1 MGFLMEH
8 EKMKIVFVHLGSA
21 PAEHLWAN
29 IGTLVKKFANI
40 EIVLVSDLER
50 SELILHPRIE
60 FFEYIRPDA
69 YRKQLSKLNFEFKF
83 RSGFWQYTLERILAL
98 DQYHRSFPQKKLMH
112 LESDVLLLDEF
123 PFQIFEQQTK
133 MSWLS
138 VDENRDVATFIYLPN
153 AQATKKLSEA
163 LLEQLCV
170 DPTLT
175 DMKFLREFRLK
186 NPTEVL
192 LAPSLSLEIAT
203 NLISNGKMD
212 SKVGSELSSAS
223 KIFDG
228 IFDPAAIGMW
238 LTGSDPRNYYGSR
251 KVFDTREILNGGTF
265 INPEIF
271 KYRLSN
277 SDGLF
282 VSINNIESRVWCLHI
297 HSKDMRLFGNS
308 SMTRLKELVALSKRG
323 KVHSEFD
330 LKCLLGLLRENFIN
344 KTMIS
349 FILHHPRLRW
359 LRSSLV
365 LIRGTIRRVI

>member
-1 MGFLMEH
+1 MEN
-8 EKMKIVFVHLGSA
+8 EKIKVVFVHLGNA

-50 SELILHPRIE
+50 SELISHPRIE
-60 FFEYIRPDA
+60 FFKYIRPDA
-69 YRKQLSKLNFEFKF
+69 YREQLSRLNFEFRF

-98 DQYHRSFPQKKLMH
+98 DQYHHSFPQKKLLH

-123 PFQIFEQQTK
+123 PFQIFEQLTK

-138 VDENRDVATFIYLPN
+138 VDENRDVATFIYLPH
-153 AQATKKLSEA
+153 AQATKTLAEA
-163 LLEQLCV
+163 LLEQLSV

-175 DMKFLREFRLK
+175 DMKFLREFRLR

-192 LAPSLSLEIAT
+192 LAPSLSIEIAT
-203 NLISNGKMD
+203 NLVSNGKLD

-238 LTGSDPRNYYGSR
+238 LTGSDPRNYYGAR

-265 INPEIF
+265 INPEVF
-271 KYRLSN
+271 KYRLS
-277 SDGLF
+277 SSEGLF
-282 VSINNIESRVWCLHI
+282 VSVNNLESRVWCLHI
-297 HSKDMRLFGNS
+297 HSKDMRLFGSS
-308 SMTRLKELVALSKRG
+308 SMTRLKELVVLSERG

-330 LKCLLGLLRENFIN
+330 LKCLLGLLRENFVN
-344 KTMIS
+344 RTMIS

-359 LRSSLV
+359 LKSSLV
-365 LIRGTIRRVI
+365 LIRGTIRRVV